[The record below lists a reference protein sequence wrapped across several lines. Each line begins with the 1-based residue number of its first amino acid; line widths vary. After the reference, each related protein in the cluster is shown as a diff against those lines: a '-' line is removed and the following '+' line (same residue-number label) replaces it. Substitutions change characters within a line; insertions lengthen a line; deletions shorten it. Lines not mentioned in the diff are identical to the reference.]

1 MSIQLGLLVE
11 TAWSWVTR
19 VKRLRP
25 LWRLR
30 HACAQPLGAPSPPSA
45 AQPPPASVEP
55 LGPSLLS
62 LGSVARQP
70 RVSVRPLAAPSRPA
84 PASAVQPRPVSVEPL
99 GPSLLSL
106 ASVARQP

>member
-25 LWRLR
+25 LCRLR
-30 HACAQPLGAPSPPSA
+30 HACAQPLGAPSPPAPAQPPAFVEPLGAPSPPSA

-62 LGSVARQP
+62 LASVARRP
-70 RVSVRPLAAPSRPA
+70 RVSVRPLAAPSP
-84 PASAVQPRPVSVEPL
+84 
-99 GPSLLSL
+99 PSRL
-106 ASVARQP
+106 SVAQ